1 MVSYSSLC
9 IYWRWPKALRKAQL
23 ISVLCAG
30 FLIQL
35 SLGSLYTY
43 GNLAPYIVSY
53 VRERSHPASLRYTD
67 ATFVFAAQ
75 IAGQGLSMA
84 FGGLLEKR
92 FGPRLVSLFGGWF
105 MSLGVLLTYFAIQES
120 FWLLLFTYGFMFG
133 LGIGIAYI
141 GPISCAM
148 RWLPK
153 WKGIAT
159 GIVVSGFGLSAL
171 FFDTIES
178 EYINP
183 HNKNPDLAPFE
194 DYPKEKY
201 FSQPDVIDRVPSVF
215 LVLGSLFAF
224 IQILGAIFLVN
235 PAPSDEVVVE
245 YHPPANGDD
254 KSALVK
260 NNSKEE
266 EESKE
271 ILVSPV
277 QDSNPK
283 IADKD
288 ANILTKAD
296 DVCDKNDEKGADS
309 SSDSFKVNVISLF
322 KRPEFYIL
330 WIMFFCIGIICTF
343 TASLYKSFG
352 FEIVTSDDTL
362 LSLMGAVAAIFNC
375 LGRIIWGLTAD
386 LTDYNFAFVLQGSLM
401 IFLISNLFS
410 AGFAGK
416 GMFFVWVCAIF
427 FCIGGYFSLFPSIST
442 SLFGSK
448 YSSMNYGFLFT
459 ANAVGSLTGA
469 FISQWLVRLLEWYG
483 VFFLLSGIHGIQ
495 LALSFFLCYIMQ
507 QGKKK

>member
-9 IYWRWPKALRKAQL
+9 IYWRWPKPLRKAQL
-23 ISVLCAG
+23 VSVLFAG
-30 FLIQL
+30 FLFQL

-67 ATFVFAAQ
+67 ATFVFAGQ

-92 FGPRLVSLFGGWF
+92 FGPRLVSLLGGWF
-105 MSLGVLLTYFAIQES
+105 MSLGVFLSYFAIQES
-120 FWLLLFTYGFMFG
+120 FWLLLLTYGLMFG
-133 LGIGIAYI
+133 LGIGVAYI

-153 WKGIAT
+153 WKGVAT

-183 HNKNPDLAPFE
+183 HNKNPDKAPYE

-201 FSQPDVIDRVPSVF
+201 FTQPDVIDRVPSVF
-215 LVLGSLFAF
+215 LVLSGLFAF

-235 PAPSDEVVVE
+235 PPPPEDNAVE
-245 YHPPANGDD
+245 YQPLTD
-254 KSALVK
+254 SESVSVK
-260 NNSKEE
+260 D
-266 EESKE
+266 ESKE
-271 ILVSPV
+271 KESGDIPCLE
-277 QDSNPK
+277 
-283 IADKD
+283 
-288 ANILTKAD
+288 LTAASAGTVASKTD
-296 DVCDKNDEKGADS
+296 DNEKSKEAAASSCRVCL
-309 SSDSFKVNVISLF
+309 SFKDDLAKLL
-322 KRPEFYIL
+322 KRPDFYIL
-330 WIMFFCIGIICTF
+330 WLMFFCIGIICTF

-362 LSLMGAVAAIFNC
+362 LSLMGAIGAIFNC
-375 LGRIIWGLTAD
+375 LGRIVWGLTAD

-401 IFLISNLFS
+401 IFLISNLYA
-410 AGFAGK
+410 AGLAGK
-416 GMFFVWVCAIF
+416 GLFFVWICGIF
-427 FCIGGYFSLFPSIST
+427 FCIGGYFSLFPSISA

-448 YSSMNYGFLFT
+448 NSSMNYGILFT
-459 ANAVGSLTGA
+459 ANSVGSLAGA
-469 FISQWLVRLLEWYG
+469 FISQWLVRLLQWYG
-483 VFFLLSGIHGIQ
+483 VFFMLSGIHGVE
-495 LALSFFLCYIMQ
+495 LALSFCLCYCMYLGRKID
-507 QGKKK
+507 KK